1 MNKSLC
7 HNPGDRRPDPGSL
20 GACAKPV
27 PPAGLGSE
35 AGGTCRRLWWS
46 NRLPPPPPTREQ
58 LLGEYVDKVRRLI
71 RGHMLYKPKTL
82 PRGNPETLVE
92 VVLGPDLRVR
102 SVKTVKVQRCEG
114 LSIRPYG
121 VPSKRQVDIPDFP
134 AGLDPAPF
142 QTHKI
147 KYRLHDL
154 I

>member
-1 MNKSLC
+1 MSKLSTALI
-7 HNPGDRRPDPGSL
+7 SALILAL

-27 PPAGLGSE
+27 PPAPVAKPVE
-35 AGGTCRRLWWS
+35 PA
-46 NRLPPPPPTREQ
+46 PPEVVEPPAPPPPTREQ

-102 SVKTVKVQRCEG
+102 SVKTIKPSGVKAFDTAVRRAIEKAG
-114 LSIRPYG
+114 RY
-121 VPSKRQVDIPDFP
+121 PDFP